1 MRKSVLIA
9 SAVICFG
16 GAQVRADAKVDFTK
30 DIQPILQENCIK
42 CHGPEKQKGELR
54 LDSKAATFKGGKDGS
69 VITPGQADKS
79 DLYRRITLAAGSD
92 DIMPSKG
99 DPLTKAQTDLIR
111 DWINQGATWPDGA
124 VAKAA
129 TEAPASAPSSPLAGL
144 VAIKSSS
151 AETGAIAKLGTAGVD
166 VRAVAMNMNWHE
178 ANFHPQGT
186 NITDATIVPL
196 KEILTLV
203 DLNLAGTK
211 ITDAGLQNIENL
223 TNLVALHLE
232 LTHITDAGLAHLKKL
247 SHLAYLNLYNT
258 PVTDKGLEQLKGLAN
273 LKHLYL
279 WETKVTAQGATG
291 LQAALPKLQIS
302 RGWETEVAAKK
313 PEMKKE
319 PEAKKAEVKKEPEAK
334 KPEEKKPEAKDKDA
348 KK

>member
-9 SAVICFG
+9 SAVVCFS
-16 GAQVRADAKVDFTK
+16 GAQAWADTKADFTK
-30 DIQPILQENCIK
+30 DIEPIFQQSCIK

-54 LDSKAATFKGGKDGS
+54 LDSKAVAFKGGKDGV
-69 VITPGQADKS
+69 VIIPGHADKS
-79 DLYRRITLAAGSD
+79 DLYRRITLAAGED

-111 DWINQGATWPDGA
+111 DWINQGAVWPDGA
-124 VAKAA
+124 VAKAVS
-129 TEAPASAPSSPLAGL
+129 EAPASAPSSPFAGL
-144 VAIKSSS
+144 VAIKPSP

-166 VRAVAMNMNWHE
+166 VRLVAMNMNWRE
-178 ANFHPQGT
+178 ASFRSQGT
-186 NITDATIVPL
+186 NISDAAIVPL
-196 KEILTLV
+196 KDILTLV

-211 ITDAGLQNIENL
+211 VTDAGLQNIEGL

-247 SHLAYLNLYNT
+247 SHLAYLNLYGT
-258 PVTDKGLEQLKGLAN
+258 PVTDKGLEQIKGLTG

-279 WETKVTAQGATG
+279 WETKVTGQGATN

-302 RGWETEVAAKK
+302 RGWETEMAAKK
-313 PEMKKE
+313 PE
-319 PEAKKAEVKKEPEAK
+319 AKKDEVKKPEVKKEESKETK
-334 KPEEKKPEAKDKDA
+334 K
-348 KK
+348 